1 MTKKTANPRQ
11 KCKAAFTL
19 SVQGKR
25 SRTAIGNAV
34 ASSPL
39 QSEREGVRGK
49 SIKEKAFD
57 YAHPNLLPEGEEAGR
72 LIA

>member
-39 QSEREGVRGK
+39 QSEREGGGEGKINQGK
-49 SIKEKAFD
+49 S
-57 YAHPNLLPEGEEAGR
+57 L
-72 LIA
+72 